1 MDNLYTVSK
10 PTHGSQEWLKVRW
23 KDEQGRA
30 RISASVASSIH
41 GANKYT
47 SLADLCT
54 ELLAKEPPKPKEIN
68 AAMDRGNRLEPVI
81 LEWFAE
87 LEGIKVTTP
96 DVMYAFC
103 TEDGAV
109 RLIAT
114 LDGMTEDGTPV
125 EVKTTTRKWDG
136 KLPEMWYWQG
146 VQQAIC
152 TGTNKI
158 EWAVFDSAQE
168 LHRYTQTVT
177 SDEMATHIN
186 ACRAVLSCIDAD
198 DFPEWVMLDYKH
210 AEELN
215 PNSSTKSVEL
225 PDGSAILFEQLD
237 KLKSMKSAVEEQ
249 ESKLKAQIGM
259 FLEDADTGTIDGKKV
274 VTWKTQTRDSF
285 DMKRFES
292 EHPALVEK
300 YRKQTTFRVMRFI

>member
-10 PTHGSQEWLKVRW
+10 PTHGSEEWLKVRW

-87 LEGIKVTTP
+87 LEGITVTTP

-136 KLPEMWYWQG
+136 KLPEM
-146 VQQAIC
+146 
-152 TGTNKI
+152 
-158 EWAVFDSAQE
+158 
-168 LHRYTQTVT
+168 
-177 SDEMATHIN
+177 
-186 ACRAVLSCIDAD
+186 
-198 DFPEWVMLDYKH
+198 
-210 AEELN
+210 
-215 PNSSTKSVEL
+215 
-225 PDGSAILFEQLD
+225 
-237 KLKSMKSAVEEQ
+237 
-249 ESKLKAQIGM
+249 
-259 FLEDADTGTIDGKKV
+259 
-274 VTWKTQTRDSF
+274 
-285 DMKRFES
+285 
-292 EHPALVEK
+292 
-300 YRKQTTFRVMRFI
+300 